1 MRPADPFPVPP
12 PSQPCSRRKCS
23 RLIRIIYKIMGHCL
37 RGDSCCLW
45 DWGFML
51 LPALPPR
58 HPAPGIPLAGAA
70 RSARELEAPL
80 PAWAGRTVPS
90 LSPLRAGRA
99 GPGLAAGSS
108 GPGPR
113 PALRPPGSSL
123 SFKHLLCAG
132 PARSADRA
140 GFSRCAAQPL
150 TARALSSLRIVP
162 RRKES
167 RLHPTAVRLSV
178 RPSVWPASVDGNH
191 APLLGS
197 AKSCAGRG
205 LSQEFP
211 CPGRTRWKRRPQRTL
226 DPCEQ
231 PPRR

>member
-1 MRPADPFPVPP
+1 M
-12 PSQPCSRRKCS
+12 QPLNQNYLQDNGPLFAGRQLLSVG
-23 RLIRIIYKIMGHCL
+23 L
-37 RGDSCCLW
+37 
-45 DWGFML
+45 GFY
-51 LPALPPR
+51 APPR
-58 HPAPGIPLAGAA
+58 SASPAPGTGDPTGGSCTLSPGARGASAGLGGEDGPL
-70 RSARELEAPL
+70 
-80 PAWAGRTVPS
+80 TVPA
-90 LSPLRAGRA
+90 AGRA
-99 GPGLAAGSS
+99 GPALAAGSP